1 RNYRTRDKFPGQLR
15 NNATVTLGSRLVRY
29 PQYGAITQTNTDG
42 RQRRTHTIDVRAQR
56 PFTKGMTFTLGYA
69 WNRERQ
75 QEWFD
80 ELAQYR
86 VLTSDGKDGW
96 EWRPT
101 DSPTHRVAAA
111 VTAQLPIG
119 RGHAWL
125 SDIPQA
131 LDLAIGGWQYS
142 AVAKYYSGR
151 PLLFNTSY
159 VVSGDP
165 KVDNSTRDRWFDTGK
180 FAVADTFTPR
190 SNPWYFDGLN
200 GPGTFV
206 TDMTLTKMF
215 NVTSRYRLEA
225 RIEAYNALNSIVWD
239 NPDLNLASSNFGKVT
254 RKRLAYNGREIQ
266 FGLRFVF

>member
-1 RNYRTRDKFPGQLR
+1 
-15 NNATVTLGSRLVRY
+15 
-29 PQYGAITQTNTDG
+29 
-42 RQRRTHTIDVRAQR
+42 
-56 PFTKGMTFTLGYA
+56 
-69 WNRERQ
+69 
-75 QEWFD
+75 
-80 ELAQYR
+80 
-86 VLTSDGKDGW
+86 
-96 EWRPT
+96 
-101 DSPTHRVAAA
+101 

-125 SDIPQA
+125 SNIPRA

-190 SNPWYFDGLN
+190 SNPWYFAGLN
-200 GPGTFV
+200 GPGHV
-206 TDMTLTKMF
+206 RDRHDADQDVQL
-215 NVTSRYRLEA
+215 VGRYRMEA
-225 RIEAYNALNSIVWD
+225 RVEAYNALNNVVWD
-239 NPDLNLASSNFGKVT
+239 NPDPEH
-254 RKRLAYNGREIQ
+254 RQRELRQGDAQATGVERPRVQ